1 MISGIP
7 RSETSEGHLS
17 GHKTLRTWLECKLGV
32 PEEEVNDG
40 INPLCSPGQGETRA
54 IAM

>member
-1 MISGIP
+1 MGHTM
-7 RSETSEGHLS
+7 EGKGEGHLF
-17 GHKTLRTWLECKLGV
+17 GHKTVRAWLECKLGV

-40 INPLCSPGQGETRA
+40 INPLCSPRQGKTRA